1 MGNRKI
7 SSDLK
12 ECALRLWNTG
22 WDVEDIHNALGV
34 SRASIYR
41 WETIFAE
48 FGTVNRPP
56 SPIRGQELRILTRAL
71 MTVCEEL
78 FAEESDL
85 YLDELATWLALTQD
99 ISISIPTLSRN
110 LHQASLGIQPRQ

>member
-22 WDVEDIHNALGV
+22 WDIEDIHNALGV

-41 WETIFAE
+41 WEAIFAE

-71 MTVCEEL
+71 MTVCEDL
-78 FAEESDL
+78 FAEESDI
-85 YLDELATWLALTQD
+85 YLDELTTRLALTHD
-99 ISISIPTLSRN
+99 ISISISTLCRN
-110 LHQASLGIQPRQ
+110 